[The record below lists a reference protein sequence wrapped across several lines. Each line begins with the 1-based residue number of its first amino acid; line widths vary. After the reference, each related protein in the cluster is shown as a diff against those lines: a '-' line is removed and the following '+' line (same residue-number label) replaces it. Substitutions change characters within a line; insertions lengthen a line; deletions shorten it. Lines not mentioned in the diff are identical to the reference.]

1 MAEIRLGYESGI
13 TRRPSD
19 LACKD
24 GQLTECINF
33 VEEGGEMRPIQTP
46 VKKFDRPFIT
56 ASGAVIKLLCIHLTN
71 SGERNYI
78 GICYQT
84 LFYGQPTDGGWAVRQ
99 IKVFTGST
107 EGLQVTAI
115 GNTLIVRSDS
125 GINYF
130 LWKGS
135 TYKDIG
141 DRLPEPVMEFKTG
154 YNKYNDPEGQIL
166 NEMKDVKTKG
176 SYLDILDSVHKIKD
190 EKQDAYNDLVIGLY
204 NENLTKLKKQE
215 LFSGPFFIR
224 YALKLYDG
232 SYTYLSNPIF
242 MPAFLN
248 KNCEGIFH
256 ETDKLTLIS
265 YGLKV
270 YYRNLTDYTNY
281 SDIVKGITVFVSECI
296 SLYDL
301 TDDQPAPVA
310 ATEGCKM
317 SFGGG
322 IKTVSLS
329 NGYDCFQLKETE
341 DLYRE
346 LGEVRNYYKLFEIDG
361 TSIDSD
367 WVSSRH
373 AIAPDTLLYLNQQ
386 ERIETEDYYS
396 HCAMNGSSLFVY
408 NNRLN
413 IGNIDRGFFNGFSNF
428 VSFGTTETTYTSFV
442 HIETDEG
449 EVVVKNTYT
458 TSQKQGLWFFYPDTR
473 AKRALIYSG
482 GTTPIASFDLTEH
495 TGLNGAYFIPTSPLD
510 VTADATNTYSTVTLA
525 DETAAAEASP
535 LFEHLGNRLVQ
546 SRVNNPYVFDAAGY
560 NSVGH
565 GEVLGMASTTTALS
579 QCSFGSYPLIIFT
592 TDGMWAA
599 SLDSTGVYTNILP
612 MGRDVCSSAATIT
625 PIDNAVCFVSQ
636 KGLMITSNGTTKC
649 ITEQMRGIAPDI
661 TSITNIRGNLAP
673 LINSANSQTSFND
686 WLTTAQIAY
695 DYKDS
700 RLVIINGTSFAYIV
714 DLKTGA
720 VSKMVTADGTLTNSS
735 DAVKFNNAVND
746 YPDYLLQDTKGYLYS
761 LYDKPEDSLSE
772 ETLPCFLLTRP
783 LKLDDPMAVKSVMQ
797 IMNVGTFA
805 PVNLSLR
812 LYVSDDLR
820 TWYQKTS
827 RQGEAAKYFR
837 IAVYASLAPYERFT
851 GTVVITQPRRTERIR

>member
-19 LACKD
+19 FACKD

-46 VKKFDRPFIT
+46 VKKFTQPFT
-56 ASGAVIKLLCIHLTN
+56 TPDGAILKLLHIHLTN

-78 GICYQT
+78 GVNGNNIY
-84 LFYGQPTDGGWAVRQ
+84 YGQHDGSEWTVTPLEESLA
-99 IKVFTGST
+99 FTGN
-107 EGLQVTAI
+107 LKVTAV
-115 GNTLIVRSDS
+115 GNTLIIRSDS
-125 GINYF
+125 GICYF
-130 LWKGS
+130 LWKGAA
-135 TYKDIG
+135 YKYIG
-141 DRLPEPVMEFKTG
+141 NRLPEPVMEFKTG

-166 NEMKDVKTKG
+166 NEMKYAYTKG
-176 SYLDILDSVHKIKD
+176 SYLDILDGDHKIKD

-204 NENLTKLKKQE
+204 NENITKLKKQE
-215 LFSGPFFIR
+215 LFSEPFFLR

-242 MPAFLN
+242 MPSFIN
-248 KNCEGIFH
+248 NNSQGGFY
-256 ETDKLTLIS
+256 ETDKLTFFT

-270 YYRNLTDYTNY
+270 YYRNLTDYSNY
-281 SDIVKGITVFVSECI
+281 SDIVKGITVFVSEGI

-301 TDDQPAPVA
+301 TDDQPAPQST
-310 ATEGCKM
+310 TEGCKM
-317 SFGGG
+317 VFGGG
-322 IKTVSLS
+322 IKTVTLS
-329 NGYDCFQLKETE
+329 SPYNCLQLKETE

-373 AIAPDTLLYLNQQ
+373 AIAPGTLLYLNQQ
-386 ERIETEDYYS
+386 ERIETEDYHS
-396 HCAMNGSSLFVY
+396 HCPMNGSSLFVY

-413 IGNIDRGFFNGFSNF
+413 IGNIDRGFFSGFSNF
-428 VSFGTTETTYTSFV
+428 VSYGTTETTYTAFV

-458 TSQKQGLWFFYPDTR
+458 TAQKQGLWFFYPDTR
-473 AKRALIYSG
+473 AKRALIYSSG
-482 GTTPIASFDLTEH
+482 DTPTASFDLTEH
-495 TGLNGAYFIPTSPLD
+495 TGLNGAYFIPTAPLD
-510 VTADATNTYSTVTLA
+510 VTADATNTYSSVTLA
-525 DETAAAEASP
+525 TETAAVEASP
-535 LFEHLGNRLVQ
+535 QFEHLGNRLVQ

-560 NSVGH
+560 STVGH
-565 GEVLGMASTTTALS
+565 GEVLGMASATTALS

-599 SLDSTGVYTNILP
+599 SLDSTGEYTSILP
-612 MGRDVCSSAATIT
+612 MGRDVCSNGATIT

-636 KGLMITSNGTTKC
+636 KGLMLTSGGTTKC
-649 ITEQMRGIAPDI
+649 ITEQMRGVSPDI
-661 TSITNIRGNLAP
+661 TSLANIRQQSAA
-673 LINSANSQTSFND
+673 LINSAQSTTPFND
-686 WLTTAQIAY
+686 WLATAQIAY

-700 RLVIINGTSFAYIV
+700 RLVIVNSTSFAYIV
-714 DLKTGA
+714 DLKTGT
-720 VSKMVTADGTLTNSS
+720 VTKMVTANGTLTNSS
-735 DAVKFNNAVND
+735 DAVKFDNAVND
-746 YPDYLLQDTKGYLYS
+746 YPDYLLQDTSGYLYS
-761 LYDKPEDSLSE
+761 LYDKPEDALSDD
-772 ETLPCFLLTRP
+772 TLPCFLLTRP

-797 IMNVGTFA
+797 IMNTGTLQ
-805 PVNLSLR
+805 PSNVSLR

-820 TWYQKTS
+820 TWYPKTS

-837 IAVYASLAPYERFT
+837 LAVYASLAPYERLT
-851 GTVVITQPRRTERIR
+851 GTVLVTQLRRTERIR